1 MAYQC
6 ELENGQTIF
15 LDNQGNQTIV
25 TIATKSI
32 GQQQQSSSS
41 FSTGTWISPPEIYQT
56 LGSLIIK
63 IKADR
68 GESIISIQGSNINV
82 TTTTPPLKDSQRLC
96 ITQVSSQTA
105 SSFTPMQPMQ
115 PMQPMKMGDMEMNL
129 NPMKMKMGNM
139 EMTMGDKS
147 QPQSPHFCSQ
157 CGSPVK
163 PGDRFC
169 SHCGHQLKQ

>member
-6 ELENGQTIF
+6 ELGNGQTIF
-15 LDNQGNQTIV
+15 LDNQGDQTIV
-25 TIATKSI
+25 TIAAKST

-56 LGSLIIK
+56 AGSLIIK
-63 IKADR
+63 IKTDR
-68 GESIISIQGSNINV
+68 GESHISIQGNSTNI
-82 TTTTPPLKDSQRLC
+82 TTTTPPLNHSQRLSMAQ
-96 ITQVSSQTA
+96 ISSQTV

-115 PMQPMKMGDMEMNL
+115 PMEPMKMGDMEMNM
-129 NPMKMKMGNM
+129 NPMRMKMGNL

-147 QPQSPHFCSQ
+147 QSESPRFCSQ

-163 PGDRFC
+163 PSDRFC
-169 SHCGHQLKQ
+169 SHCGYQLKP